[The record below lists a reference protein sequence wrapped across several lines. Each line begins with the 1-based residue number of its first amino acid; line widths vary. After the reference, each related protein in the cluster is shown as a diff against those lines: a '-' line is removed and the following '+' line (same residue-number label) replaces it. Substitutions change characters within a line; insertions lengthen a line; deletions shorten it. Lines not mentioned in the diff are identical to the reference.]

1 MDDCLKTTHSF
12 PHSDQTLALMTSYRP
27 QFNRKTITV
36 TSLRGNFV
44 KSAIN
49 DYQLVMIPQV
59 LFRDCE
65 FNTPFRNN
73 KFIVS
78 RSIMFY
84 NRQQINKQLRLD
96 DVNFMIT
103 SSFDKKMNIL
113 PRLLSPRPL
122 TQIICSLLNFLSFS
136 GNKTLR
142 TSRVKSASLTRRI
155 R

>member
-1 MDDCLKTTHSF
+1 M
-12 PHSDQTLALMTSYRP
+12 
-27 QFNRKTITV
+27 
-36 TSLRGNFV
+36 